1 MKPVIV
7 TRIIDKSKNDV
18 WNAITNHSQMIQWFF
33 DNIPHFKPE
42 VGFTTEFNVNSG
54 ERNFLHVWRVTEVSS
69 QNKIVCEW
77 KYPEY
82 VDESLW
88 VTFELKEIS
97 TNSTEFKVKA
107 LGIEHFEKFNIPE
120 FKRESC
126 EGGWNYFS
134 DSLKV
139 FCSNN

>member
-7 TRIIDKSKNDV
+7 TRIINKSKSEV
-18 WNAITNHSQMIQWFF
+18 WNTITNHSKMIQWFF
-33 DNIPHFKPE
+33 NNIPDFKPE

-54 ERNFLHVWRVTEVSS
+54 ERNFLHVWRVTEVNP

-82 VDESLW
+82 VDKSLW
-88 VTFELKEIS
+88 VTFELKKIS
-97 TNSTEFKVKA
+97 TNSTEFKVEA
-107 LGIEHFEKFNIPE
+107 LGIEYFESFNIPE

-126 EGGWNYFS
+126 EGGWSYFS
-134 DSLKV
+134 DNLK
-139 FCSNN
+139 SYLEK